1 MRSPATVSR
10 VGRVVAAACS
20 CALLA
25 TGAAPAAPQ
34 SGPVSWRTV
43 AATAA
48 PSLPAKR
55 LLPPSTFAGPGWEV
69 SVFSSAADVAHAL
82 PGFGAP
88 LRAAV
93 VRARAAT
100 NFGYRRLLLVAVAT
114 RAGCCPIEAVQL
126 SSGGAAAAVTVRQL
140 PCRGCSADGA
150 GVQALLLS
158 VPRVAFPAPAK
169 LALTVQPLPTCP
181 AGYSYAGFVSAP
193 AADLTATL
201 TMKRLPVL
209 VSPMDHALAYASI
222 VARDAQ
228 QVPQEWLQAGIGRG
242 AIGAYADDG
251 RAWVYV
257 EAQTTSGYQLTELE
271 PVTAGVPV
279 QIGFAGSGSSW
290 TVSIDGKQAFA
301 ADLGA
306 PATGTSTAVEVYRAS
321 DGGACPALDFALAG
335 VAPLGDRRGLL
346 PLVDQTTDGWTV
358 RLG

>member
-1 MRSPATVSR
+1 
-10 VGRVVAAACS
+10 VGRVVVAICS

-25 TGAAPAAPQ
+25 AGAAPASPRT
-34 SGPVSWRTV
+34 GPVSWRTV
-43 AATAA
+43 ASAAA
-48 PSLPAKR
+48 PSLPAKH
-55 LLPPSTFAGPGWEV
+55 LLPASTFAGPGWEV
-69 SVFSSAADVAHAL
+69 SVFSTAADVARSL
-82 PGFGAP
+82 PGFGAR

-93 VRARAAT
+93 VRGRAQT

-126 SSGGAAAAVTVRQL
+126 SSGGATAAVTVRQL
-140 PCRGCSADGA
+140 PCSACSADGTA
-150 GVQALLLS
+150 VRALLLS
-158 VPRVAFPAPAK
+158 VPRGAFPAPTR
-169 LALTVQPLPTCP
+169 LALTVQPPPACP
-181 AGYSYAGFVSAP
+181 AGYSYAGFVSTP
-193 AADLTATL
+193 AADLTARL
-201 TMKRLPVL
+201 TMERLPVL
-209 VSPMDHALAYASI
+209 VSPTDHALAYASI

-228 QVPQEWLQAGIGRG
+228 QVPREWLQAGIGRG
-242 AIGAYADDG
+242 AIGAYSDDG

-279 QIGFAGSGSSW
+279 QIAFAGSGSSW

-301 ADLGA
+301 ADLGV

-335 VAPLGDRRGLL
+335 VSPRGDRRGLL
-346 PLVDQTTDGWTV
+346 PLVDQTVDGWTV